1 MQSICNQLLYEQAK
15 GRRHLEDL
23 KLIWVER
30 DPHLMK
36 NADVVRRS
44 NTIRSRH
51 FEQSESDIETV
62 KLGNYSGHSV
72 PLASTLLAF
81 VPPSVTT
88 DMELEN
94 MYESQMFEVTDD
106 EEMQYAEQM
115 MNSQGFDYWPSSL
128 EESATKLQA
137 WDPEEPPI
145 QEAVT
150 DNDATSVAG
159 DNYPFES
166 PAVTG
171 SKALHEVLDMQLYL
185 TGRNCSST
193 TEDMR
198 FIKHGRPNIP
208 ELLAKAR
215 QQAEASGHKRIAVL
229 LCAPPSIA
237 KICRKACIKMSDSKI
252 RFDYHEEGFG

>member
-23 KLIWVER
+23 KFIWVER

-44 NTIRSRH
+44 NTIRSHH
-51 FEQSESDIETV
+51 FGQSESDIETV
-62 KLGNYSGHSV
+62 KLGNYSGHTV
-72 PLASTLLAF
+72 PLASTLLAMG
-81 VPPSVTT
+81 PPSITT
-88 DMELEN
+88 DVELN
-94 MYESQMFEVTDD
+94 NLYESQMFEVTDD
-106 EEMQYAEQM
+106 EEMLYAEQM

-128 EESATKLQA
+128 EESATKLQS
-137 WDPEEPPI
+137 WDPEEPV
-145 QEAVT
+145 QEVMK
-150 DNDATSVAG
+150 DNNDMTSVFG
-159 DNYPFES
+159 DNYPYET
-166 PAVTG
+166 PAG
-171 SKALHEVLDMQLYL
+171 KALHEVLDMQLYL
-185 TGRNCSST
+185 TGKNCTSA
-193 TEDMR
+193 TEDMP

-208 ELLAKAR
+208 ELLAKSR